1 MALLRSKQEDL
12 PSTPMPRPSGRSVDS
27 LIAPGMV
34 LRGDCETE
42 GVLRVEG
49 RVTGNIRANGLTVSH
64 GGEVEGDVT
73 GPGGAPSRD
82 TVMIEGRVQ
91 GSVRAPRVEVG
102 RNGLVGAGMEVTEA
116 TVRGRV
122 TGPIVAEH
130 RLVLEET
137 AVVDG
142 DVTAKRLGLKEGG
155 QVFGTIRIGERADT
169 GPSPRPERP
178 FPAEPEEE
186 TGEEETDQMSARL
199 GGPAKQEELE
209 AADPDETPASSDE
222 VAEEEE
228 SEKIENRYH

>member
-1 MALLRSKQEDL
+1 MALLRTKQEDF
-12 PSTPMPRPSGRSVDS
+12 PSAPSPRPSGRSVDS

-49 RVTGNIRANGLTVSH
+49 RVTGNIRANGLTVSP

-82 TVMIEGRVQ
+82 TVMIEGRVH

-102 RNGLVGAGMEVTEA
+102 RDGLVGAGMEVTEA

-122 TGPIVAEH
+122 TGPIVAEQ
-130 RLVLEET
+130 RLLLEET

-142 DVTAKRLGLKEGG
+142 DVTAKRLGLREGG
-155 QVFGTIRIGERADT
+155 QVFGTIRIGERAGT
-169 GPSPRPERP
+169 GSSAAPARP
-178 FPAEPEEE
+178 FPEEPEEPDEEEEPEAKVDAGRPIGEPERDESQEMEEPEEE
-186 TGEEETDQMSARL
+186 GFGSL
-199 GGPAKQEELE
+199 
-209 AADPDETPASSDE
+209 
-222 VAEEEE
+222 
-228 SEKIENRYH
+228 